1 MGSMITDGSSR
12 RLDLDG
18 LQVFE
23 AIMRERNVTRAAAR
37 LSLTQPAVSHA
48 LARLRMVYDD
58 PLFIRSAGGVRPTR
72 RAEELWLEV
81 RQPLNQLRRAIS
93 PGTFDP
99 ATAEFAVSIAV
110 NDMITQEL
118 MTPWFARLRRVA
130 PGLKLSLVMR
140 TFGDSEARLLQGTLD
155 FGLGLFSS
163 LPDSLR
169 RREVWSDQYVCAFR
183 RGNPIANL
191 PWTLETFESAMHIR
205 VVPNGERFNV
215 ADVGVRI
222 PGTESQVALQVG
234 HFTCVPGMLQATDMV
249 ALLPR
254 FYVTAVAAQHDLEIR
269 ELPYAATP
277 VKYELVWHE
286 RAEMSK
292 PLAWFRDD
300 LLRELHP
307 R

>member
-1 MGSMITDGSSR
+1 MITDGSSR

-23 AIMRERNVTRAAAR
+23 AVMRERNVTRAAVR

-48 LARLRMVYDD
+48 LARLRILFGD
-58 PLFIRSAGGVRPTR
+58 PLFIRSPGGVRPTR

-81 RQPLNQLRRAIS
+81 QQPMNQLRRAIS

-99 ATAEFAVSIAV
+99 AAAEFSVSIAV
-110 NDMITQEL
+110 NDMITQEI
-118 MTPWFARLRRVA
+118 MTPWCARLRHVA
-130 PGLKLSLVMR
+130 PGLKLSMVMR

-163 LPDSLR
+163 LPDNLR
-169 RREVWSDQYVCAFR
+169 RQEVWSDSYVCAFR
-183 RGNPIANL
+183 RSNPIASL
-191 PWTLETFESAMHIR
+191 PWTLETFDSATHIR
-205 VVPNGERFNV
+205 VMPNGERFNV

-222 PGTESQVALQVG
+222 PGTASQVALLVS

-254 FYVTAVAAQHDLEIR
+254 FYVTAVARQYDLEIR
-269 ELPYAATP
+269 ELPYPNSP

-286 RAEMSK
+286 RAERSQ
-292 PLAWFRDD
+292 PLMWFRDD
-300 LLRELHP
+300 LLRELRP